1 MSVQTTT
8 HVLFGTDELD
18 GWLRED
24 VGYFDLT
31 SAVLEIGDRPAC
43 IAWKA
48 RGPLVAACTEEIM
61 RLLEQ
66 RQVTRVRHVAS
77 GAMLQAGDALIEAQ
91 GPAQSLLDVWKV
103 GQNLL
108 EYACGVA
115 TRTHDLVRAVHA
127 VSPHVGVL
135 TTRKHPPGL
144 RRVAIKA
151 TRAGGAWP
159 HRLGLSETVLVFPQ
173 HRALLP
179 DGGWTAIRETL
190 ARNAPGLAEKKIVIE
205 AATLEEAELAVQAG
219 ADVVQFDKVMP
230 EKLAPWCTHL
240 RHRWPHLKIL
250 AAGGIRHDNAT
261 GYAASGVDALVT
273 SSLYYGPPADIGV
286 TLAPVVLS

>member
-1 MSVQTTT
+1 MNAQTTT

-18 GWLRED
+18 GWLHED
-24 VGYFDLT
+24 IGYFDLT
-31 SAVLEIGDRPAC
+31 SAVLEIGDRPAR

-48 RGPLVAACTEEIM
+48 RGSVVAACTEEIV
-61 RLLEQ
+61 RLLAQ
-66 RQVTRVRHVAS
+66 RQVVQIRHAAS
-77 GAMLQAGDALIEAQ
+77 GTVLQAGDVLIEAE
-91 GPAQSLLDVWKV
+91 GPAQALLDVWKV

-115 TRTHDLVRAVHA
+115 TRTHDLMRAVHA
-127 VSPHVGVL
+127 VDPRVGVL

-159 HRLGLSETVLVFPQ
+159 HRLGLSETVVVFPQ

-179 DGGWTAIRETL
+179 EGGWASIRETL
-190 ARNAPGLAEKKIVIE
+190 TRNAPGLAEKKIVIE

-219 ADVVQFDKVMP
+219 ADVIQFDKVMP
-230 EKLAPWCTHL
+230 EQLAPWCTHL
-240 RHRWPHLKIL
+240 RNRWPHLKIL
-250 AAGGIRHDNAT
+250 AAGGIRHDNVT

-273 SSLYYGPPADIGV
+273 SSLYYGAPADIGV
-286 TLAPVVLS
+286 TLAPG